1 MSDGDPTP
9 RPGAP
14 AGVVRDAVVLAGGR
28 ASRLGGADKPSL
40 EVGGQTLLHRAL
52 RASAGSRRTVVVGP
66 EHHALPDG
74 VLRTREEP
82 AFAGPVAALHAGL
95 QALSDAIPPTSPRTA
110 GPAPWVLLL
119 AADLPNAEEAVA
131 DLLSVAA
138 HAETGTDGVCL
149 QDPEG
154 RWQWLAGLHRRTSLQ
169 SALDRLGQVE
179 GASLRQLLSPLRL
192 RAVTSSAGRD
202 VDTEDDLRAARSAQR
217 LADSAP
223 ALRQR
228 RIEARDEH

>member
-1 MSDGDPTP
+1 M
-9 RPGAP
+9 
-14 AGVVRDAVVLAGGR
+14 VRDAVVLAGGR

-40 EVGGQTLLHRAL
+40 VVGGQSLLHRAL

-74 VLRTREEP
+74 VLRSREEP
-82 AFAGPVAALHAGL
+82 AFGGPVAALHAGL
-95 QALSDAIPPTSPRTA
+95 RALADVPPPASPGPPGPA

-119 AADLPNAEEAVA
+119 AADLPKAEEAVA

-138 HAETGTDGVCL
+138 EAGASMDGVCL

-154 RWQWLAGLHRRTSLQ
+154 RWQWLAGLYRRASLQ
-169 SALDRLGQVE
+169 SELDRLGRVE
-179 GASLRQLLSPLRL
+179 GASLRRLLTPLRL
-192 RAVTSSAGRD
+192 RAVTSTAGRD
-202 VDTEDDLRAARSAQR
+202 VDTEEDLRAARSAPG